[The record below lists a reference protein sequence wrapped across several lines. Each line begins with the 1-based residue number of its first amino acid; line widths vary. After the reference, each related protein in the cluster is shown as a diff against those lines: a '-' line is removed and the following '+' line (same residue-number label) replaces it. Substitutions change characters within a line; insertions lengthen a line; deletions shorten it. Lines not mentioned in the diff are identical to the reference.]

1 MEDTRSDY
9 ARGLDKGLEMALG
22 IINKTAEVQFD
33 GIPEVAM
40 YLYNPEKYA
49 HFKKPAKDLG
59 KVPTPT

>member
-9 ARGLDKGLEMALG
+9 ARGLDKGLEMALD

-33 GIPEVAM
+33 CVSEVAM
-40 YLYNPEKYA
+40 YLYDPEKFA

-59 KVPTPT
+59 KVPTPA

>member
-9 ARGLDKGLEMALG
+9 TRGLDRGLEMALG

-40 YLYNPEKYA
+40 YLYDPEKFA
-49 HFKKPAKDLG
+49 HFKKPVTLTEE
-59 KVPTPT
+59 KV

>member
-9 ARGLDKGLEMALG
+9 TRGLDRGLEMALG

-40 YLYNPEKYA
+40 YLYDPEKFA